1 MHPCKTIYL
10 SPSLSPFLLLL
21 IYDNVKTKA
30 RKSWTK
36 QPNEANED
44 EGKADRLSHQQRE
57 QQQQQQYNEDD
68 DDDDDAGDD
77 AKVQAQATRHRVN
90 FEISPLSCAIHVRG
104 VAKGAWRAFSLLW
117 LPSKEEGG
125 GVVGGKLCTSI
136 YKVRIKF

>member
-36 QPNEANED
+36 QLNEANED
-44 EGKADRLSHQQRE
+44 EGEADRLSHQQRE
-57 QQQQQQYNEDD
+57 QQQQYNE
-68 DDDDDAGDD
+68 DDDDAGDD

-90 FEISPLSCAIHVRG
+90 FEISPLSCAIHVGG
-104 VAKGAWRAFSLLW
+104 VAKRGLKSFQFIVIAIER
-117 LPSKEEGG
+117 GG
-125 GVVGGKLCTSI
+125 WWGGGGKLC
-136 YKVRIKF
+136 IKL

>member
-44 EGKADRLSHQQRE
+44 EGEADRLSHQQRE
-57 QQQQQQYNEDD
+57 QQQQEQYNEDE
-68 DDDDDAGDD
+68 DDDDAGDD

-104 VAKGAWRAFSLLW
+104 VAKRGLKSFQFIVIAIER
-117 LPSKEEGG
+117 GG
-125 GVVGGKLCTSI
+125 WWGVNYV
-136 YKVRIKF
+136 